1 MNTEILLDTRVHLT
15 PESEK
20 MNISLAFCV
29 PANTEKLRITYT
41 YAPKELAGAAGE
53 RLAEAC
59 LLRDAGEF
67 RGEYPAAASFLP
79 LKNLVTLSLD
89 DPHGYRGAA
98 HRQAPQQEHILTA
111 SEASPGFYAGKISAG
126 EWTLTLNVH
135 ALVTEFCDCDIK
147 IEAEEGEHN
156 A

>member
-1 MNTEILLDTRVHLT
+1 MKTLLDTRVHLT

-29 PANTEKLRITYT
+29 PDNAEKLCITYS

-53 RLAEAC
+53 ALAEEC
-59 LLRDAGEF
+59 LLRDAGAF
-67 RGEYPAAASFLP
+67 RGKYPEAASFLP
-79 LKNLVTLSLD
+79 LKNLITLSLD

-98 HRQAPQQEHILTA
+98 HRQAPRQVHEITA
-111 SEASPGFYAGKISAG
+111 EYASPGFYAGKISAG

-135 ALVTEFCDCDIK
+135 ALVTEFCDCDIQ
-147 IEAEEGEHN
+147 IEAEEGERN